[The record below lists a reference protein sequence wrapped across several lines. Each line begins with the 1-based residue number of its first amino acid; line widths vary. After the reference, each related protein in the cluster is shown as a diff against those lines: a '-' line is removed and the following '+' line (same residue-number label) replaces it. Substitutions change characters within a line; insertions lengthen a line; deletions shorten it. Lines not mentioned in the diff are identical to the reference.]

1 VTAEAEGPGK
11 LLLVDGHSIAFRAF
25 FALPL
30 DSFATST
37 GQPTNA
43 VYGFVAML
51 IGLLREE
58 RPTHLAV
65 AFDVSRTTFRTA
77 LYPDYKATRSA
88 TPPEF
93 IGQVDLI
100 KEVLTA
106 LRASALE
113 VVDYEADDIIA
124 TLASQAS
131 QAGFEVVICSG
142 DRDTFQLVD
151 QATTVLYPRRGTS
164 DLARMTPAAVEE
176 KYGVTPQRY
185 PELAALVG
193 ESSDNLPGVPGV
205 GPKTAAK
212 WLAAHD
218 GLDNLL
224 DQADQVGGKAGQTL
238 RQHLDQVRRNRR
250 LNALVRDLD
259 LPLGLSDL
267 ARRPWD
273 AQAVA
278 TVFDALQFRV
288 LRQRLNEIGPA
299 AGPAPE
305 PVPVRSAV
313 RLEAG
318 QVAGWLERH
327 GRTERTAWSVRGRAD
342 GDVEALA
349 LAAADDQT
357 AWIEVHRL
365 EPADDRALA
374 DWLGDPTRP
383 KVGHAC
389 KPSLRQLWGRG
400 WDLAS
405 LVSDTELA
413 AYLVRPDQ
421 RGYDLADLVQRY
433 LGRDLTAQPD
443 RDDHGQPALDFGADP
458 GLDDPESALA
468 EVGAVLDLSRALDAA
483 LAEAGASQLMDSVE
497 LPLQRILA
505 RMEETGV
512 AVDVDRLEALW
523 QDFDRA
529 VRRAEQD
536 AHGEVGHAV
545 NLASPKQLQV
555 VLFDELDMPK
565 TRKLKTGHSTDAEA
579 LEGLYAKTGH
589 PFLAHL
595 LAYRDAIR
603 LRQTIEG
610 LTKTVAD
617 DGRVHTTYLQTV
629 AATGR
634 LSSIEPNL
642 QNIPIRTAAGRQIR
656 QAFVPGAGFEALMTA
671 DYSQIEM
678 RVMADAS
685 GDQDLIEAFRGGLDF
700 HAVMAGHV
708 FGVEPDQVTPQQRAR
723 VKAVNYG
730 LAYGLS
736 SYGLSTQLGVSV
748 GEAQRLMDD
757 YFARF
762 GAVRDY
768 LRSLVEQA
776 RQTGFT
782 ETLLGR
788 RRYLPDLTSTNR
800 TRREMA
806 ERMALNAPMQ
816 GSAADIIKLA
826 MIKVSRRLAE
836 SGLRSRLLLQVH
848 DELVFEV
855 APGEAEA
862 LEDCVR
868 TEMGRAADLT
878 VPLDV
883 SVGIGPDWERA
894 AH

>member
-1 VTAEAEGPGK
+1 VSTEALEPGK
-11 LLLVDGHSIAFRAF
+11 LLLIDGHSVAFRAF
-25 FALPL
+25 FALPV

-43 VYGFVAML
+43 VYGFTAML
-51 IGLLREE
+51 IGLLRDE
-58 RPTHLAV
+58 RPSHLAV

-106 LRASALE
+106 LQIPALE
-113 VVDYEADDIIA
+113 VADYEADDIIA
-124 TLASQAS
+124 TLASQGS
-131 QAGFEVVICSG
+131 EAGFEVLICSG
-142 DRDTFQLVD
+142 DRDTFQLID
-151 QATTVLYPRRGTS
+151 HHTTVLYPRRGTS
-164 DLARMTPAAVEE
+164 DLARMTPAAVEQ
-176 KYGVTPQRY
+176 KYGVAPQRY

-212 WLAAHD
+212 WLKAYD

-224 DQADQVGGKAGQTL
+224 ERAGQVPGKAGQAL
-238 RQHLDQVRRNRR
+238 VEHLDQVRGNRR

-259 LPLGLSDL
+259 LPLKLPGL
-267 ARRPWD
+267 ARRPW
-273 AQAVA
+273 QREAVA
-278 TVFDALQFRV
+278 SVFDALQFRT

-299 AGPAPE
+299 VEPAQTLAPSRQTSQLGP
-305 PVPVRSAV
+305 
-313 RLEAG
+313 G
-318 QVAGWLERH
+318 QVAAWLD
-327 GRTERTAWSVRGRAD
+327 RTGLAERTGLLARLTAA
-342 GDVEALA
+342 GDIDALA
-349 LAAADDQT
+349 LATDDQA

-365 EPADDRALA
+365 EATDDQALA
-374 DWLGDPTRP
+374 AWLSDSARP
-383 KVGHAC
+383 KAGHVC
-389 KPSLRQLWGRG
+389 KPLLRQLWDRG
-400 WDLAS
+400 WDLAG

-421 RGYDLADLVQRY
+421 RGYELGDLVQRY
-433 LGRDLTAQPD
+433 LGRDLVAGPEQAPD
-443 RDDHGQPALDFGADP
+443 GQLALDFGADP
-458 GLDDPESALA
+458 TEGDPEAALTEA
-468 EVGAVLDLSRALDAA
+468 GAVLDLSRALDQV
-483 LAEAGASQLMDSVE
+483 LTESGASALLSTVE

-505 RMEETGV
+505 QMERTGV
-512 AVDVDRLEALW
+512 AVDADRLAALW
-523 QDFDRA
+523 QEFDQA
-529 VRRAEQD
+529 VRRAERE
-536 AHGEVGHAV
+536 AYAEVGRPV

-555 VLFDELDMPK
+555 VLFDELGMPK

-579 LEGLYAKTGH
+579 LEGLYAKTEH

-610 LTKTVAD
+610 LTKAIAD
-617 DGRVHTTYLQTV
+617 DGRIHTTYLQTV

-656 QAFVPGAGFEALMTA
+656 QAFVAGPGFDDLMTA

-678 RVMADAS
+678 RVMAHSS

-708 FGVEPDQVTPQQRAR
+708 FGVGPNQVTPQQRAR
-723 VKAVNYG
+723 VKAINYG

-736 SYGLSTQLGVSV
+736 NYGLSTQLGVSV
-748 GEAQRLMDD
+748 GEAQKLMDD

-762 GAVRDY
+762 GSVRDY
-768 LRSLVEQA
+768 LHGLVERA
-776 RQTGFT
+776 RGTGFT

-826 MIKVSRRLAE
+826 MIKVSRRLAQ
-836 SGLRSRLLLQVH
+836 SDLRSRLLLQVH

-862 LEDCVR
+862 LEECVR
-868 TEMGRAADLT
+868 AEMGRAVDLA
-878 VPLDV
+878 VPLEV
-883 SVGIGPDWERA
+883 SVGLGPDWERA